1 MIAYDMHVCVMHV
14 RKRPECVC
22 VSEKGEVEGE
32 RAGVVCK
39 RVWVGGSKPTNHPT
53 TLHHLQFCTN
63 RLTANLQPH
72 QPTMVS
78 DH

>member
-1 MIAYDMHVCVMHV
+1 MHVCVMHV

-39 RVWVGGSKPTNHPT
+39 RVWVSGSKPTNHPT
-53 TLHHLQFCTN
+53 TLHHLHKPAYCKPTTSPTN
-63 RLTANLQPH
+63 NGE
-72 QPTMVS
+72 
-78 DH
+78 